1 MDRTK
6 YLELARNASIK
17 LANSR
22 NPEWSVCE
30 TVFYQGARYIPVAYK
45 LSFKP
50 DGSVRHTAV
59 LRDLGADSVVEARLD
74 EVGEA
79 ERSSNENSDS
89 L

>member
-59 LRDLGADSVVEARLD
+59 LRDLKANCLVEASLD
-74 EVGEA
+74 EVE
-79 ERSSNENSDS
+79 NEEG
-89 L
+89 